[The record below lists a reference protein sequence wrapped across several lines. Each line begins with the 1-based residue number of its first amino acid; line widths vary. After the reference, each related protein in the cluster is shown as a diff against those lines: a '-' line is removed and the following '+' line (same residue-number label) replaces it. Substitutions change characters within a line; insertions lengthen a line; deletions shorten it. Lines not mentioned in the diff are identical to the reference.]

1 MLGGNIIVFEKLSH
15 PMRNFQHTAQLRS
28 YVNLVSWGDNG
39 RALNFGHIFK
49 NSIAEEI
56 YVHFQFVQ
64 NGNHSA
70 FVLQNKGGQK
80 MQDINLILSSFYRQ
94 LMSLPNGFLSF
105 DREI

>member
-1 MLGGNIIVFEKLSH
+1 MLGGNIIVFKNLGHSV
-15 PMRNFQHTAQLRS
+15 RNFQHTAQLRS

-64 NGNHSA
+64 NGNHRA

-80 MQDINLILSSFYRQ
+80 MQDVNLILSSLYRQ
-94 LMSLPNGFLSF
+94 LVSLSDGLLT
-105 DREI
+105 